1 MKNGIISLFTS
12 YVILNA
18 NAKRMFLELLTE
30 TSKLWLRQYLVY
42 VIVQPF
48 IVIVL
53 PDTAL

>member
-1 MKNGIISLFTS
+1 MRNGIISLFTS

-18 NAKRMFLELLTE
+18 NAMRMFLELLTE